1 MRSVTANV
9 STDMTSRS
17 RRISGRIAFW
27 ALAGLALLVSHDAL
41 FFVQYG
47 PGEALTRA
55 LRDAGHAYWTLA
67 RLGLAAAGIAAAAMV
82 AIRLIRL
89 RSHARRLGAPAAAR
103 PAGWWGRLLLTWGR
117 LFALV
122 AVGFVIQES
131 AEHIAMHGHAIG
143 LGALIGPE
151 YPLAMPVLALVSLV
165 AGLITVFVTAV
176 EVALEATI
184 AAASRQPRPP
194 RRVIGPP
201 AELGVQRIP
210 ILARAA
216 AGRAP
221 PSVLTRRV

>member
-1 MRSVTANV
+1 
-9 STDMTSRS
+9 MTPRS
-17 RRISGRIAFW
+17 RRISGPIAFW
-27 ALAGLALLVSHDAL
+27 ALAGLALLVSHDAI

-55 LRDAGHAYWTLA
+55 LRDAGHAYWTMA
-67 RLGLAAAGIAAAAMV
+67 RLGLAAVGLAAAAIV
-82 AIRLIRL
+82 AIRLIHL

-103 PAGWWGRLLLTWGR
+103 PTGWWGRLLLTWGR
-117 LFALV
+117 LFAIV

-131 AEHIAMHGHAIG
+131 AEHFAMHGHAIG
-143 LGALIGPE
+143 LGALISPE
-151 YPLAMPVLALVSLV
+151 YPLALPILALVSLV
-165 AGLITVFVTAV
+165 AALITVLVTVA

-194 RRVIGPP
+194 RRLIRPP
-201 AELGVQRIP
+201 AELGIQRIP